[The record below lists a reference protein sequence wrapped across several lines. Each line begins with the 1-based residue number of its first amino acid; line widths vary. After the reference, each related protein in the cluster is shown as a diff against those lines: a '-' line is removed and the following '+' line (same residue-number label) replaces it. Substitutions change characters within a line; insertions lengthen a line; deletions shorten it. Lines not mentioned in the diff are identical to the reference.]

1 MRSWPWRSH
10 PRPTFLWEVQDGVPV
25 GTLIRP
31 ALSCPRPP
39 ACGRSRSPSVP
50 PAVGRMRS
58 GLGSHPLRSLVA
70 SAPVYRVGGLQTTS
84 DLGSRSWGLG
94 VSGVSTSYIIPSRAR
109 GSEMDEFGPLRTGF
123 WVRTPISRSCLPG
136 TTLSDRGK
144 WALLTGSGHFD
155 VTLQKWSPE
164 GVSKIGP

>member
-1 MRSWPWRSH
+1 MLRVVGLFRGQVGRMRSWPWRSH

-109 GSEMDEFGPLRTGF
+109 GSEMDGFGPLRDRVGCPNPYFDPPFPRNDAKRFGKMGTLNGF
-123 WVRTPISRSCLPG
+123 
-136 TTLSDRGK
+136 
-144 WALLTGSGHFD
+144 
-155 VTLQKWSPE
+155 
-164 GVSKIGP
+164 GPF